1 LKKEEN
7 ASLRIIRR
15 VAGFFQ
21 FSIFVFQF
29 TLALL
34 ASLAMSC
41 ATTPVPQP
49 RALTVSDLSTDEK
62 IGQLFMPDAY
72 GVYMSSQSAA
82 YRRLDR
88 LVRERHVGGF
98 VWFLSNVYEQALLNQ
113 RLQASARVPLLIA
126 ADVEAGM
133 GMRFADTWYWPP
145 AMAVAATGDP
155 ALAEREGKE
164 VARQSKTVGINWML
178 APVADVNVAPDN
190 PVINTRSFGEDPN
203 DVARYVAAFIRGVH
217 SEGLLTSAK
226 HFPGHGDTHTDS
238 HRALPILNAT
248 RERLDRVEFVPFNAA
263 IAAGVDSVMIGHLA
277 VPAIDASTAPI
288 VAEGRRDNRY
298 SKTNE
303 APSNATLP
311 ATISKPIIDV
321 LRRDLAFRGLVVTDA
336 FDMGGLTEHFDAG
349 EAAVRAIE
357 AGEDIILMP
366 SNVDAAIDGVRHAVE
381 SGRIPMSRIDASVER
396 ILAAKARVPH
406 SVSSTEEIFDV
417 VDSEESRKVAM
428 EIATRAITLVR
439 EEHGALPVAK
449 EARVVVVAISDFPET
464 VSPLA
469 ELDRELKRRL
479 TTPAR
484 TFTIDSRST
493 DAEIAPIVAAAK
505 DADVILLGLA
515 VRARSGAGQIAVPEV
530 AKRAIAALETMP
542 ARKIG
547 VSFGTPYLLRE
558 APSLKTY
565 ICAYGPQPML
575 QIAVVRAVFGESGF
589 RGRLPVTIP
598 GYAVRGEGLTK

>member
-1 LKKEEN
+1 
-7 ASLRIIRR
+7 LRIIRR
-15 VAGFFQ
+15 VAPLFQ
-21 FSIFVFQF
+21 FSIFNFQF
-29 TLALL
+29 TLVLL

-72 GVYMSSQSAA
+72 GVYMSSHSVA

-98 VWFLSNVYEQALLNQ
+98 VWFLSNVYEQALLNR

-155 ALAEREGKE
+155 ALAEREGAV
-164 VARQSKTVGINWML
+164 VARQSKAVGINWML

-217 SEGLLTSAK
+217 AVGLLTSAK
-226 HFPGHGDTHTDS
+226 HFPGHGDTQTDS
-238 HRALPILNAT
+238 HRALPILNVT

-263 IAAGVDSVMIGHLA
+263 IAVGVDSVMIGHLA

-288 VAEGRRDNRY
+288 VAEAHRDNRY
-298 SKTNE
+298 SNTNE
-303 APSNATLP
+303 APRNATLP
-311 ATISKPIIDV
+311 ATISKPIIDI
-321 LRRDLAFRGLVVTDA
+321 LRRDLAFHGLVVTDA

-366 SNVDAAIDGVRHAVE
+366 SNVEAAMDGVKHAVE

-406 SVSSTEEIFDV
+406 SASSTEEIFEV

-439 EEHGALPVAK
+439 EEHGALPLAK
-449 EARVVVVAISDFPET
+449 DARVVVVAVSDVPET
-464 VSPLA
+464 ATPLA
-469 ELDRELKRRL
+469 ELDRELRRRL
-479 TTPAR
+479 ATPPR
-484 TFTIDSRST
+484 TFALDSRST
-493 DAEIAPIVAAAK
+493 DADIAPILAAAK
-505 DADVILLGLA
+505 NADVILLGLA
-515 VRARSGAGQIAVPEV
+515 IRARSGAGQIAVPDV
-530 AKRAIAALETMP
+530 AKRAIAALDAVP

-547 VSFGTPYLLRE
+547 IAFGTPYLLRE
-558 APSLKTY
+558 VPSLKTY
-565 ICAYGPQPML
+565 ICAYGPQPVL
-575 QIAVVRAVFGESGF
+575 QIALVRAVFGESAISGK
-589 RGRLPVTIP
+589 LPVTIP
-598 GYAVRGEGLTK
+598 GYAVRGEGIGK